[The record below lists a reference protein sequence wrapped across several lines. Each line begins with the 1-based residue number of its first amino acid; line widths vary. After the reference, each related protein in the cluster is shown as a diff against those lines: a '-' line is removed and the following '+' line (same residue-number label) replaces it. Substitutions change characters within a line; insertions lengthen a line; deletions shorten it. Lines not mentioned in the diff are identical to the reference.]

1 MSYWAAQM
9 LNGIS
14 FGMLLFLLA
23 SGLTLTL
30 GVLRVTNL
38 THGSF
43 YLLGAYI
50 ALDTIHLADSF
61 VVATIIS
68 VLLVAVVG
76 AVVFGLLQI
85 TGADPLRETLLTFGL
100 VFIIADFALMYWG
113 GDSLSLP
120 KPKLL
125 SGPVNIAGFQYPSYR
140 LFIIGLGAA
149 IAVALELMQRK
160 TIIGATVRAVVDDL
174 EMADGVGLNPK
185 LIGFATFLLGAALAG
200 ISGAL
205 GGSIIGAYPGADL
218 EVLLYALV
226 VVIIGGMGNLT
237 GSFVGAM
244 AVGVM
249 DVFGRAIV
257 PELGASLIFLLML
270 GTLIVRPA
278 GLFGSSS

>member
-113 GDSLSLP
+113 GDSMSLP